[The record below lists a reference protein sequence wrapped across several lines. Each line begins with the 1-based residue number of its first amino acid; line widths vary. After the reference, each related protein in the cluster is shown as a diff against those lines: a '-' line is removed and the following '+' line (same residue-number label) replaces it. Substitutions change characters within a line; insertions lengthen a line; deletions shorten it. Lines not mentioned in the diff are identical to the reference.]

1 MKKFCAIFFAAMS
14 LCRFSFAAFEKGGI
28 QSPGAAAAGAGYACA
43 AKAVGAES
51 VFHNPAAL
59 FISGS
64 SGFSVMYGSL
74 ANTKA
79 QDLYGV
85 LYGYFRPYLSVAASA
100 GSMYRENTG
109 EYTYQITL
117 SVPVLREPS
126 YVIGAGS
133 NIKFLNSFYTEQ
145 AYAFTA
151 DIGMIAAVKD
161 IWFLEQLSCG
171 AVYKDINARLRHA
184 NGMEEEI
191 SSSLTAGIAARWYG
205 FELSTD
211 FDYILEQNKETY
223 NYSAGLSKDFEMFV
237 LRAGFAGF
245 QTASPAFTAGAG
257 VMLGDFSADYAFV
270 GDTSGLGTTHRIQAS
285 YLFEKQNR
293 EYIPAPVKCAV
304 YAGDTKVL
312 VKWSSVSGQITGY
325 RLYIAD
331 EGGNTVEKET
341 EGRADVD
348 FIITGMENGK
358 KYTIQ
363 ISAFSGIHES
373 EKSDLLTVIPS
384 AMSGRAKLFYKKA
397 ELLYI
402 DGRYK
407 AAIKVLKEAGND
419 AALTA
424 DYITFRERLEK
435 LSKIK

>member
-1 MKKFCAIFFAAMS
+1 MKRILIFFFAVMS

-28 QSPGAAAAGAGYACA
+28 QSPGAAAAGVGYACA
-43 AKAVGAES
+43 AKAAGADS
-51 VFHNPAAL
+51 VFYNPAAL
-59 FISGS
+59 FISES
-64 SGFSVMYGSL
+64 SGISLMYGSL

-100 GSMYRENTG
+100 GSMYRENTA

-117 SVPVLREPS
+117 SVPVFREAS
-126 YVIGAGS
+126 YFIGTGS
-133 NIKFLNSFYTEQ
+133 NIKFLNSFYEEQ
-145 AYAFTA
+145 AYALTA
-151 DIGMIAAVKD
+151 DVGAIAAAKD
-161 IWFLEQLSCG
+161 IWFLEQLSLG

-184 NGMEEEI
+184 NGLEEEI
-191 SSSLTAGIAARWYG
+191 NSSITAGIAARYYG
-205 FELSTD
+205 FELSGD
-211 FDYILEQNKETY
+211 FNYIMNQNKEEY
-223 NYSAGLSKDFEMFV
+223 NYSAGLSKDFEMFI

-245 QTASPAFTAGAG
+245 QTIAPAFTAGAG
-257 VMLGDFSADYAFV
+257 VMLGDFTADYAFV
-270 GDTSGLGTTHRIQAS
+270 SHASGLGATHRIQAS
-285 YLFEKQNR
+285 YLFGKPNP
-293 EYIPAPVKCAV
+293 EYIPAPVKCSV
-304 YAGDTKVL
+304 YAGDSKAL

-325 RLYIAD
+325 RLYITA
-331 EGGNTVEKET
+331 EGGDTVEKET

-358 KYTIQ
+358 KYSIQ
-363 ISAFSGIHES
+363 ITAFSGRLES
-373 EKSDLLTVIPS
+373 EKSDMLNVIPS

-402 DGRYK
+402 DGKYK
-407 AAIKVLKEAGND
+407 AAIEVLKQAGND

-424 DYITFRERLEK
+424 DYIIFRERLEK